1 MSESRSNRKTVP
13 IILTNLLNLIL
24 ISKINVLLT
33 VINVQ
38 LSWQVKD
45 FKSERSRVRDIKL
58 VIIDW

>member
-1 MSESRSNRKTVP
+1 VP